1 MLERI
6 QKGPIMNDDSPGSA
20 GSALP
25 ESGSSRRSARLV
37 GVERN
42 YIVQDL
48 FPILSDTEVEDEDD
62 GIVFCWRDED

>member
-1 MLERI
+1 M
-6 QKGPIMNDDSPGSA
+6 QKAPITNDDST

-25 ESGSSRRSARLV
+25 SSGSRRSARLV
-37 GVERN
+37 GVERQ

-62 GIVFCWRDED
+62 GIV